1 MHFPLPQHSCD
12 VNLGPIGVIRYEK
25 AHVPE
30 LLTKGGT
37 LSRVEASRL
46 DDPSFF
52 VLALSEFFHEV
63 GGVWVCSVPALSCG
77 SDARCHG
84 RRW

>member
-37 LSRVEASRL
+37 LPCVEASRL
-46 DDPSFF
+46 DDPSFLT
-52 VLALSEFFHEV
+52 LALSDFFNEV
-63 GGVWVCSVPALSCG
+63 GVVWVRSVPALSCG

-84 RRW
+84 RLW